1 MPRTRS
7 EWLLHPRNCVIYND
21 EDRDFVHNDLIELVE
36 DKMKYTLHVW
46 HRNAQAGAKIEIMVE
61 AIYNSD
67 NVVAVISNNFLMD
80 AWCHFQLTMA
90 LNRQVELKRDNV
102 ILIILEEV
110 DLKSLSKYW
119 CVVFT
124 KTPTAYW
131 CLEGEEMKRNV
142 FEQKLIQQ
150 FGQPL

>member
-1 MPRTRS
+1 MTMIAIS
-7 EWLLHPRNCVIYND
+7 
-21 EDRDFVHNDLIELVE
+21 FKKDLIELVK
-36 DKMKYTLHVW
+36 DKMIYTLHVW
-46 HRNAQAGAKIEIMVE
+46 HRNAQAGGAKIEIMAE
-61 AIYNSD
+61 AIYMSD
-67 NVVAVISNNFLMD
+67 NVVAVISNNFIRD
-80 AWCHFQLTMA
+80 AWCQFQLTMA
-90 LNRQVELKRDNV
+90 LDRQVELKRENV

-131 CLEGEEMKRNV
+131 CAEGGEMKRNV
-142 FEQKLIQQ
+142 FEQKLIQH